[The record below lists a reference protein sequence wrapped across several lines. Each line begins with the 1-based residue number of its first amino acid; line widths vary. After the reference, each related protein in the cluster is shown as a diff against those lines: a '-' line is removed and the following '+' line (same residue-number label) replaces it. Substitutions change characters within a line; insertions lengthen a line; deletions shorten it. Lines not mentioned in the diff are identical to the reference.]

1 MGMGGWHPTA
11 QQDCQRKR
19 DEWKRN
25 LGLARLPME
34 QDSSNALCPER
45 NRFSS
50 CPVHHRLKD
59 GAPTDLWNRTH
70 VVLSPGT
77 TRFLEH
83 TFICSNCSLCV
94 DTIFWQIN
102 FERSRSL
109 TSIMDD
115 SDDSSV
121 IRQLIPTQGSQV
133 WRKTNQH
140 ILQHVRAKNKILLT
154 NYFLPFFWD
163 NSLWSTGDILVIP
176 AID

>member
-1 MGMGGWHPTA
+1 MAPN
-11 QQDCQRKR
+11 CP
-19 DEWKRN
+19 
-25 LGLARLPME
+25 ARLPAKTWWMKE
-34 QDSSNALCPER
+34 KPGPCAPAHRARLFKCTVSREKQILQLPGASPIKGWRAHGFVKSDACGAESRDDAISRAH
-45 NRFSS
+45 
-50 CPVHHRLKD
+50 VHLFQ
-59 GAPTDLWNRTH
+59 L
-70 VVLSPGT
+70 LSLRGHNLLT
-77 TRFLEH
+77 K
-83 TFICSNCSLCV
+83 
-94 DTIFWQIN
+94 N

-176 AID
+176 DID

>member
-1 MGMGGWHPTA
+1 MN
-11 QQDCQRKR
+11 KR
-19 DEWKRN
+19 ETW
-25 LGLARLPME
+25 
-34 QDSSNALCPER
+34 ALRGCPWSKTLQMHCVPR
-45 NRFSS
+45 DRFSS
-50 CPVHHRLKD
+50 CPVHDRLKD

-70 VVLSPGT
+70 VVLCPGT

-83 TFICSNCSLCV
+83 TFICSSCSLCV
-94 DTIFWQIN
+94 DTIFWQLN
-102 FERSRSL
+102 FERSLSL

-121 IRQLIPTQGSQV
+121 IRQLIATQGSQV

-140 ILQHVRAKNKILLT
+140 ILQHVRAKNKILVT

-176 AID
+176 AIDYLNTKVVLSNSMLRTSIN